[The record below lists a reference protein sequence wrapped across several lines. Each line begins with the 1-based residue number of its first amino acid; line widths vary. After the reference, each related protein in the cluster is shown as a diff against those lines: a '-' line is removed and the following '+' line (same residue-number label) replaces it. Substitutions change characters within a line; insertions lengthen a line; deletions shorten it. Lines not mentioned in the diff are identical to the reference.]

1 MAMKT
6 LWMIILGMILFNGF
20 LISFNVFFTTQNS
33 QTEGLYDVTDIAH
46 NGTFDAYKKPGDAF
60 NFDVASISFVGIGG
74 FLLTFVATFFT
85 KDLKYLAAG
94 ALGTLVSTMWT
105 ASSGVFL
112 NMMNSLGNPVLSGII
127 TAVSI
132 AIGFCVALL
141 ILGIF
146 TSQEQLT

>member
-1 MAMKT
+1 MKT

-20 LISFNVFFTTQNS
+20 LISFNVFFTKAPES
-33 QTEGLYDVTDIAH
+33 SGLYDINDIAH
-46 NGTFDAYKKPGDAF
+46 NETFEAYKKPGASF
-60 NFDVASISFVGIGG
+60 SFDVASISFVGIGG
-74 FLLTFVATFFT
+74 FLVTLAATILS
-85 KDLKYLAAG
+85 KDLKYVAAG

-112 NMMNSLGNPVLSGII
+112 GMMNSLGNPVLSGII